1 MIVLSEWIFNVR
13 NFFFK
18 IQNFYYVKRRFFIE
32 SFDNIF
38 NKFNIKLFYLDKIDI
53 FDVEI
58 LKNVFEEKEFQNVL
72 NFNFILNILN

>member
-1 MIVLSEWIFNVR
+1 MIVLSEWIFKVR